1 MLAEAEVLIMSRS
14 FFGFDKVSYHSEEL
28 ALAET
33 VYNNVRLAIVRS
45 ILDGEKIPY
54 VIKERGSNAVS
65 VITGSPVFGADV
77 FVHKDTLDDALAALS
92 APDEII
98 GENE

>member
-1 MLAEAEVLIMSRS
+1 MDKL
-14 FFGFDKVSYHSEEL
+14 FFGFDKVSYHDENL

-33 VYNNVRLAIVRS
+33 VYNNVRLAIVKS

-65 VITGSPVFGADV
+65 VITGTPMFGADV
-77 FVHKDTLDDALAALS
+77 FVHKDTLEDALAALS
-92 APDEII
+92 TPDEII
-98 GENE
+98 EDNEQ

>member
-1 MLAEAEVLIMSRS
+1 MDKL
-14 FFGFDKVSYHSEEL
+14 FFGFDKVSYHDENL

-33 VYNNVRLAIVRS
+33 VYNNVRLAIVKS

-65 VITGSPVFGADV
+65 VITGTPMFGADV
-77 FVHKDTLDDALAALS
+77 FVHKDTLEDALAALS
-92 APDEII
+92 TPDEII
-98 GENE
+98 EEDER

>member
-1 MLAEAEVLIMSRS
+1 MDKL
-14 FFGFDKVSYHSEEL
+14 FFGFDKVSYHDENL

-33 VYNNVRLAIVRS
+33 VYNNVRLAIVKS

-65 VITGSPVFGADV
+65 VITGTPMFGADV
-77 FVHKDTLDDALAALS
+77 FVHKDTLEDALAALS
-92 APDEII
+92 TPDEII
-98 GENE
+98 EEDEQ

>member
-1 MLAEAEVLIMSRS
+1 MDRA
-14 FFGFDKVSYHSEEL
+14 FFGLDRPVDPHDENL

-33 VYNNVRLAIVRS
+33 VYNNVRLAIVKS

-65 VITGSPVFGADV
+65 VITGTPMFGADV
-77 FVHKDTLDDALAALS
+77 FVHKDTLEDALAALS
-92 APDEII
+92 TPDEII
-98 GENE
+98 EEDEQ

>member
-1 MLAEAEVLIMSRS
+1 MDKL
-14 FFGFDKVSYHSEEL
+14 FFGFDKVSYHDENL

-33 VYNNVRLAIVRS
+33 VYNNVRLAFVKS

-65 VITGSPVFGADV
+65 VITGTPMFGADV
-77 FVHKDTLDDALAALS
+77 FVHKDTLEDALAALS
-92 APDEII
+92 TPDEII
-98 GENE
+98 EENEQ